1 MILEFFCFRIRIF
14 YTRVSMSVG
23 FIAKNALLSLPL
35 LCLGLVSGCTRFQP
49 QPLTPE
55 KSAAQL
61 ESRRL
66 DEVGLK
72 NYLEKNLGHE
82 LQNWPLTNWDL
93 NSLTLAAFYFH
104 PDLDVAR
111 AQWRVAEAGVETA
124 GARPNPS
131 LTFTPAY
138 DSQIPGNFSPWLL
151 PVAIDV
157 PIETAGKRAKRIA
170 EAQDA
175 SKSAY
180 WNLITT
186 AWRVRSDVRA
196 GLLDYT
202 VAGQR
207 AGLLG
212 VQLAAQEEVVKLLQ
226 ARFDAGEIS
235 RPELV
240 TAQIALNKA
249 HLDAGDAQTQRAVAR
264 SRLAEALGVGSAALD
279 GVNPAYYF
287 TANAPD
293 ELTSA
298 DAQRVA
304 LLGRS
309 DIRGALADYAAAE
322 DDLRLQ
328 IAKQYPDLH
337 LGPGYAW
344 NSGNAGDNQWALGLT
359 VELPI
364 FDQNQGP
371 IAEAKAR
378 RELAAA
384 QFTALQAKV
393 IGEIDSAVAVW
404 RAASEQMESENS
416 LFESEQQ
423 QRKSA
428 ETQSEAGEAD
438 ELDSESAE
446 LELNNAAL
454 AHLDGQVKFQTALGA
469 LEDALQRPADA
480 MQAAVAATALTNVV
494 QQPLHPLAG
503 KKNKP

>member
-1 MILEFFCFRIRIF
+1 VSVELAPKN
-14 YTRVSMSVG
+14 TRRWL
-23 FIAKNALLSLPL
+23 FLI
-35 LCLGLVSGCTRFQP
+35 CIGLVSGCAHFQP
-49 QPLTPE
+49 VPLAPE

-66 DEVGLK
+66 DDASLK
-72 NYLEKNLGHE
+72 KFLEKNLGHE
-82 LQNWPLTNWDL
+82 LQIWPLTNWDL

-111 AQWRVAEAGVETA
+111 AQWRVAEAGVKTA

-131 LTFTPAY
+131 VGVTPGY
-138 DSQIPGNFSPWLL
+138 DSQIPGNFSPWLV
-151 PVAIDV
+151 PVTSDV

-175 SKSAY
+175 SRSAY

-186 AWRVRSDVRA
+186 AWRIRGDVRA
-196 GLLDYT
+196 SLLDFT
-202 VAGQR
+202 AAGQR

-212 VQLAAQEEVVKLLQ
+212 DQLASQQQIVKLLQ
-226 ARFDAGEIS
+226 DRFDAGEIS

-240 TAQIALNKA
+240 TAQIALNKTR
-249 HLDAGDAQTQRAVAR
+249 LDAGDAQTQRAVAR
-264 SRLAEALGVGSAALD
+264 SRLAGSLGVGNAALD
-279 GVNPAYYF
+279 GVNLAF
-287 TANAPD
+287 DFSANAPE
-293 ELTSA
+293 ELTSD
-298 DAQRVA
+298 DARRVA

-309 DIRGALADYAAAE
+309 DILGALADYAAAE

-328 IAKQYPDLH
+328 IAKQYPDVH

-344 NSGNAGDNQWALGLT
+344 NSGNAGDNQWSLGLT
-359 VELPI
+359 LELPI
-364 FDQNQGP
+364 LDQNQGP

-393 IGEIDSAVAVW
+393 IGEIDSAIAVW
-404 RAASEQMESENS
+404 RVAGGQLETANS
-416 LFESEQQ
+416 LFESEQLQ
-423 QRKSA
+423 QKSA
-428 ETQSEAGEAD
+428 EAQSKAGEAD

-446 LELNNAAL
+446 LELDNASL

-469 LEDALQRPADA
+469 LEDALQRPANA
-480 MQAAVAATALTNVV
+480 MQAAVTATALTNIV
-494 QQPLHPLAG
+494 QQPFQTSAE
-503 KKNKP
+503 KENKP

>member
-1 MILEFFCFRIRIF
+1 MLAAK
-14 YTRVSMSVG
+14 MSVEL
-23 FIAKNALLSLPL
+23 APNKNTHRWLFLI
-35 LCLGLVSGCTRFQP
+35 CIGLVSGCAHFQP
-49 QPLTPE
+49 QPLVPE

-66 DEVGLK
+66 DDDGLK
-72 NYLEKNLGHE
+72 KFLEKNLGHE
-82 LQNWPLTNWDL
+82 LQNRPLTNWDL

-111 AQWRVAEAGVETA
+111 AQWRVAEAGVKTA

-131 LTFTPAY
+131 VSVTPGY
-138 DSQIPGNFSPWLL
+138 DSQIPGNFSPWLV
-151 PVAIDV
+151 PVTFDV

-170 EAQDA
+170 EARDS

-186 AWRVRSDVRA
+186 AWRIRSDVRA
-196 GLLDYT
+196 NLLDFT

-207 AGLLG
+207 ANLLG
-212 VQLAAQEEVVKLLQ
+212 VQLASQQQIVKLLQ
-226 ARFDAGEIS
+226 QRFDAGEIS
-235 RPELV
+235 RPELT
-240 TAQIALNKA
+240 TAQIALNKTR
-249 HLDAGDAQTQRAVAR
+249 LDASDAQTQRVVAH
-264 SRLAEALGVGSAALD
+264 SRLAESLGVGNAALD
-279 GVNPAYYF
+279 GMNLVF
-287 TANAPD
+287 DFSANAPD

-298 DAQRVA
+298 DARRIA

-309 DIRGALADYAAAE
+309 DILGALADYAAAE

-344 NSGNAGDNQWALGLT
+344 NSGNAGDSQWSLGLT
-359 VELPI
+359 LELPI
-364 FDQNQGP
+364 LDQNQGP

-384 QFTALQAKV
+384 QFTALQAKI
-393 IGEIDSAVAVW
+393 IGEIDNAVAIW
-404 RAASEQMESENS
+404 RVASEQLKTANS

-423 QRKSA
+423 QQQSA
-428 ETQSEAGEAD
+428 EAQSKAGEAD

-446 LELNNAAL
+446 LELDNASL
-454 AHLDGQVKFQTALGA
+454 AHLVGQAKFQMALGA
-469 LEDALQRPADA
+469 LEDALQRPADSI
-480 MQAAVAATALTNVV
+480 AAAIQKLSSENPNRKEV
-494 QQPLHPLAG
+494 Q
-503 KKNKP
+503 